1 MIGSRNSLRVV
12 MAVSSLIFAAAH
24 AATQN
29 APAPGYG
36 ASVEPSFTV
45 DLVPVASTGLPPLHS
60 FAVGTANQRWLIFGG
75 RTNGLHLFVRSS
87 GNGDVPPPNAF
98 PTSLANNL
106 IFVIEPATQK
116 VWSATLPPAYAD
128 QMAATNP
135 EFYQDGDTLYVMGG
149 YGIDRTKQ
157 QMVTFGELLAVQ
169 VSETIDAIVN
179 GKPFDGFIQ
188 QISTFANCADTTAL
202 QACIGGINCKAG
214 SGYTACMQQGTA
226 NCNLQAKQTQ
236 EKCVSCAASG
246 ANPAS
251 CTSATTNLYAMITGG
266 GLIKSDDLFYAVF
279 GQQMQGLYSVLQ
291 GDYGKWPIQQ
301 IYTQRIV
308 SMYLRPSP
316 LSGTVLR
323 VIQQDPNDSTAPY
336 NRRDLNTAAALNPE
350 NGAGRVAAYGGVF
363 VPGRDQAYQQPI
375 YIDNPGNWEDA
386 KVTVDKSYEQRM
398 NQYTCPTLKMFDR
411 KAAPGGNMITIF
423 FGGISLYYYDRKT
436 LKFRLDQGLPF
447 SRDLSVL
454 IQSQGGAY
462 SEFVRNE
469 SLGQLMGTNAE
480 FIQDHSVTAASNGVI
495 YLDALKTKTRVGYFY
510 GGIVS
515 KEPETGGDP
524 SLTSATNALYE
535 IWVTP
540 TSPQDY
546 WVPVA
551 TN

>member
-1 MIGSRNSLRVV
+1 MMGLRNMLLVS
-12 MAVSSLIFAAAH
+12 MAVAGLILAVDQVAAQ
-24 AATQN
+24 TP
-29 APAPGYG
+29 PAPGVV
-36 ASVEPSFTV
+36 SSFTV
-45 DLVPVASTGLPPLHS
+45 DLVPVASTGLPQLHS
-60 FAVGTANQRWLIFGG
+60 FAVGTANNRWLIFGG
-75 RTNGLHLFVRSS
+75 RTNGLHLFVQSS
-87 GNGDVPPPNAF
+87 GNGGTPPPNAF

-116 VWSATLPPAYAD
+116 VWSAPLPSAYAD

-135 EFYQDGDTLYVMGG
+135 EFYQDGDTLYVLGG
-149 YGIDRTKQ
+149 YGLDHTKQ
-157 QMVTFGELLAVQ
+157 QMATFGSLLAVQ

-179 GKPFDGFIQ
+179 GQPFAGYIQ
-188 QISTFANCADTTAL
+188 QTSSFANCADTSAL
-202 QACIGGINCKAG
+202 QACIGSINCQPG
-214 SGYTACMQQGTA
+214 SGYTPCMQKGTTS
-226 NCNLQAKQTQ
+226 CNQQAKQAQ
-236 EKCVSCAASG
+236 DKCVSCAESG
-246 ANPAS
+246 ANPTS
-251 CTSATTNLYAMITGG
+251 CTSATSNLYATVTGG
-266 GLIKSDDLFYAVF
+266 SLIKSGDLFYVVF
-279 GQQMQGLYSVLQ
+279 GQQMQGLYSVRE
-291 GDYGKWPIQQ
+291 GDYGKWPIEQ

-316 LSGTVLR
+316 LTASVLR

-336 NRRDLNTAAALNPE
+336 NRRDLNVAPALSPE
-350 NGAGRVAAYGGVF
+350 SGASRIAAYGGVF
-363 VPGRDQAYQQPI
+363 VPGRDQAYQEPI
-375 YIDNPGNWEDA
+375 YIDNSANWKDA

-411 KAAPGGNMITIF
+411 KAAPGGNMITVF

-480 FIQDHSVTAASNGVI
+480 FIQDHSVSAAPNGVI
-495 YLDALKTKTRVGYFY
+495 YLDEFKTKTRVGYFY
-510 GGIVS
+510 GGIVA
-515 KEPETGGDP
+515 KQPETNGDP
-524 SLTSATNALYE
+524 SQTSATNALYE
-535 IWVTP
+535 VWVTSA
-540 TSPQDY
+540 SPQDY